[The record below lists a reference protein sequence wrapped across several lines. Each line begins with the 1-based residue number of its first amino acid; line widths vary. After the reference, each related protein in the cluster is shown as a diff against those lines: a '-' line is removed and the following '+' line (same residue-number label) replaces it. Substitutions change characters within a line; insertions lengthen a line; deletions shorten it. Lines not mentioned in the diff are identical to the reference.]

1 MVVSY
6 HLLPKL
12 LKADKLD
19 FNIGKPILTQINRI
33 DECREGKG
41 NSATR
46 GSLRQRKDEKKKTWG
61 EFETVGKR
69 ITTHIFKMKKKRK
82 RRK

>member
-46 GSLRQRKDEKKKTWG
+46 GSLRQRKDEKKKKHGVNLKQWG
-61 EFETVGKR
+61 RESQL
-69 ITTHIFKMKKKRK
+69 IFLK
-82 RRK
+82 